1 MHYQVLI
8 FFSSGVNCSEE
19 KQDVFLKARC
29 YCFFFVHCVAAESS
43 PFTHKDTYFAD
54 TKIKILSVRWA
65 GGAIALKILLEESG
79 KLRESNAPEE
89 K

>member
-1 MHYQVLI
+1 M
-8 FFSSGVNCSEE
+8 FFKGA
-19 KQDVFLKARC
+19 LLL
-29 YCFFFVHCVAAESS
+29 FFFVHCVAAESS

-65 GGAIALKILLEESG
+65 GGAIALKILLEERG